1 MWRGSCTS
9 SIILESSFLPP
20 FPTKSPS
27 HEPTV
32 PSSKHHWT
40 HSLFIHVEYYMRV
53 VIIVKINYIL
63 TQVWIVKNNCT
74 PHAIFRN
81 TLRRCL
87 LRTNSYATP
96 LLVAKIQLA
105 FLGPL
110 SCHHPL
116 SYLSFSSLLF
126 IPLYDTAPSE

>member
-9 SIILESSFLPP
+9 SIILASSFLPP

-27 HEPTV
+27 HEPAV
-32 PSSKHHWT
+32 PNSKHHWT
-40 HSLFIHVEYYMRV
+40 HVEYYMSV
-53 VIIVKINYIL
+53 VVIVKINYIL
-63 TQVWIVKNNCT
+63 TQVWILKNNCT
-74 PHAIFRN
+74 PHAIFRD
-81 TLRRCL
+81 TLRRCFL
-87 LRTNSYATP
+87 PTNSYATP

-116 SYLSFSSLLF
+116 SYLSFSSLLLF